1 MFVIDE
7 TRRQETYAAES
18 CRMWLNYRCK
28 PKAIHQNGCSSVV
41 SYSAT
46 FFINLSSLRMETVSH
61 ADVAAGRPL
70 KTYFWGALL
79 LKQEPIIHFGLGA
92 VATITAHVIII

>member
-1 MFVIDE
+1 
-7 TRRQETYAAES
+7 
-18 CRMWLNYRCK
+18 MWLNYRCK

-46 FFINLSSLRMETVSH
+46 FFINLSPLRMETVSH